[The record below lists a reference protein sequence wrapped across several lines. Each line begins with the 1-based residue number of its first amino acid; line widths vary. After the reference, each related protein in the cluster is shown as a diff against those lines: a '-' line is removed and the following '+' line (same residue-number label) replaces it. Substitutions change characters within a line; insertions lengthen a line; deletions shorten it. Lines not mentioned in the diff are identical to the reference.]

1 MMDTTQAV
9 SENDLT
15 ITILPP
21 QDEDPNDPWGET
33 PPDTDPGPPK
43 G

>member
-9 SENDLT
+9 SEIDP
-15 ITILPP
+15 TILPP
-21 QDEDPNDPWGET
+21 QEDPDPFGDT
-33 PPDTDPGPPK
+33 PPDPDPGPPK